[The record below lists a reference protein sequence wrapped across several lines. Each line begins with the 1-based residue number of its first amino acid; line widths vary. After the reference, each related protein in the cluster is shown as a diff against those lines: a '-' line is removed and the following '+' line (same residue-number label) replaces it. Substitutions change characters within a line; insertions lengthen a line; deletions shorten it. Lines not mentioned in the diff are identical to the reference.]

1 MTAKDIIS
9 PLGRALERRP
19 VRHVEADMP
28 LLDVLPRLLD
38 APERLLTV
46 TDGSSSLGVIDTD
59 SLLSGLGALIAAR
72 DDASVVTLECP
83 PEQYSASHIAH
94 AVEDADAHLVD
105 LLTTPLADGN
115 LKVTLR
121 VRHDDPSATIR
132 SLERY
137 GYTVTA
143 AHGARYSDAR
153 IADDRLRALQLYLNV

>member
-9 PLGRALERRP
+9 PLGRALEHRP

-38 APERLLTV
+38 TPERMLAV
-46 TDGSSSLGVIDTD
+46 TDGKASLGVIDTD
-59 SLLSGLGALIAAR
+59 SLLAGLGALIAAR
-72 DDASVVTLECP
+72 DDSSVVTLSCS
-83 PEQYSASHIAH
+83 PEQYSASLIAH

-105 LLTTPLADGN
+105 LLSTPMADGN

-121 VRHDDPSATIR
+121 VRHDDPSAIVR

-137 GYTVTA
+137 GFTVTG

-153 IADDRLRALQLYLNV
+153 IADERLRALQLYLNV